1 MSERWLVDT
10 NVVIYLLTDHPE
22 FRERLRVLRRR
33 MSDEGARLVAVPAVV
48 AEVLYVLEGEYF
60 RMDRQDAASLLLRFC
75 RAPEVECE
83 DGEAVLRALKL
94 HGERRLD
101 FVDGYLAARC
111 RSEGWALLTNDRGI
125 GRKAEARLVE
135 W

>member
-10 NVVIYLLTDHPE
+10 NIVIYLLTDHPA
-22 FRERLRVLRRR
+22 FRDRLRALRDR
-33 MSDEGARLVAVPAVV
+33 MAEQGTRLVVVPAVV

-60 RMDRQDAASLLLRFC
+60 QMDVRHAAGLLMRLC

-83 DGEAVLRALKL
+83 GGEAVLRALKL
-94 HGERRLD
+94 HAEQGLD
-101 FVDGYLAARC
+101 FVDAYLAARSC
-111 RSEGWALLTNDRGI
+111 AGGWALLTNDREI
-125 GRKAEARLVE
+125 GRKTDARLVA